1 MVAKKSRPMKL
12 HRPLLAAAAAALF
25 AGSALTFAFSPAPA
39 VADDDTLTLIG
50 SDFPPN
56 VSDVEDI
63 VAERAGYFK
72 QEHVNVI
79 KTFAPNAAACFA
91 GASTGK
97 GDICI
102 SSVEPAILGY
112 QRGVRIKFFLNRHP
126 IFDYTL
132 AVLKDSPIKT
142 LADFKGMNLGEVSAG
157 DPAEVQAN
165 LTLAG
170 AGLHRTDYSF
180 TPIGAGPQALTAL
193 TTHKVDG
200 VAFPMQELAMDTA
213 AFPNITFR
221 QFVNPQLIDVPNSGF
236 GATQAT
242 LDAKGDALKRYSRA
256 MVKAFIFVRVNPQ
269 AAARMFLDGTNQRA
283 TPELLATVT
292 RQIESLQP
300 LFPAY
305 DLSNKRIGYL
315 PVRGME
321 LYCRDFVDYGLT
333 PALVPAASLITNEFV
348 DFANNFDRKAV
359 IAAAKAWH

>member
-1 MVAKKSRPMKL
+1 MFRRPFF
-12 HRPLLAAAAAALF
+12 AAAAAALF
-25 AGSALTFAFSPAPA
+25 AGSVLTLALVPVPAGA
-39 VADDDTLTLIG
+39 ADDTLTLIG

-63 VAERAGYFK
+63 VAERAGFFK

-112 QRGVRIKFFLNRHP
+112 SRGVRIKFFLNRHP

-132 AVLKDSPIKT
+132 AVLNDSPIKT
-142 LADFKGMNLGEVSAG
+142 LADFKGADLGEVSAG
-157 DPAEVQAN
+157 GPAEVQAK

-170 AGLHRTDYSF
+170 AGLHATDFTF
-180 TPIGAGPQALTAL
+180 TPIGAGPEALTAL

-200 VAFPMQELAMDTA
+200 VAFPMQEIAMDTA
-213 AFPNITFR
+213 ATGITFR
-221 QFVNPQLIDVPNSGF
+221 QFVNPELIDVPNSGF
-236 GATQAT
+236 GATQST
-242 LDAKGDALKRYSRA
+242 IDAKGDALRRYARA
-256 MVKAFIFVRVNPQ
+256 MIKAFIFVRVNPQ
-269 AAARMFLDGTNQRA
+269 ASARMFLEGTNQRV
-283 TPELLATVT
+283 TPDLLATVT
-292 RQIESLQP
+292 RQIVSLEP

-321 LYCRDFVDYGLT
+321 LYCRDFLDYGLT
-333 PALVPAASLITNEFV
+333 PSLVPAADLITNQFV
-348 DFANNFDRKAV
+348 DFANDFDHKAV
-359 IAAAKAWH
+359 IAIAKAWH

>member
-1 MVAKKSRPMKL
+1 MFR
-12 HRPLLAAAAAALF
+12 RPLFAVAAAVLF
-25 AGSALTFAFSPAPA
+25 AGSALTLALAPLPAA
-39 VADDDTLTLIG
+39 ADDTLTLIG

-63 VAERAGYFK
+63 VADRVGFFK
-72 QEHVNVI
+72 EEHVNVI

-102 SSVEPAILGY
+102 SSVEPAIIGY

-132 AVLKDSPIKT
+132 AVLKESPIKT
-142 LADFKGMNLGEVSAG
+142 LADFKGANLGEVSQG
-157 DPAEVQAN
+157 GNAEVQAM

-170 AGLHRTDYSF
+170 AGLHRSDYSF
-180 TPIGAGPQALTAL
+180 TPIGVGPQALTAL

-213 AFPNITFR
+213 AFPNIQFR

-236 GATQAT
+236 GASQAT
-242 LDAKGDALKRYSRA
+242 LDTKGDALKRYSRA

-269 AAARMFLDGTNQRA
+269 ASARIFLEGTNQRV

-292 RQIESLQP
+292 RQIESLEP

-305 DLSNKRIGYL
+305 DLSNKKIGYL
-315 PVRGME
+315 PLRGME
-321 LYCRDFVDYGLT
+321 LYCRDFADYGLT
-333 PALVPAASLITNEFV
+333 PNLVPAASLITNEFV
-348 DFANNFDRKAV
+348 EFANTFDHKKV
-359 IAAAKAWH
+359 IAEAKAWH

>member
-1 MVAKKSRPMKL
+1 MFRRSV
-12 HRPLLAAAAAALF
+12 LAALAAVAFALSPLALGF
-25 AGSALTFAFSPAPA
+25 APVPA
-39 VADDDTLTLIG
+39 VADDDNLTLIG

-63 VAERAGYFK
+63 VAERAGFFK
-72 QEHVNVI
+72 EEHVNVT

-112 QRGVRIKFFLNRHP
+112 SRGVRIKFFLNRHP
-126 IFDYTL
+126 IFDYAL
-132 AVLKDSPIKT
+132 AVLSTSPIKT
-142 LADFKGMNLGEVSAG
+142 LADFKGANLGEVSAG
-157 DPAEVQAN
+157 GPAEVQAN

-170 AGLHRTDYSF
+170 AGLHRSDFSY
-180 TPIGAGPQALTAL
+180 TPIGAGPEALTAL

-213 AFPNITFR
+213 ATGIQFR
-221 QFVNPQLIDVPNSGF
+221 QFVNPQLVDIPNSGF

-242 LDAKGDALKRYSRA
+242 IDAKGDALRRYSRA
-256 MVKAFIFVRVNPQ
+256 MIKAFIFVRVNPQ
-269 AAARMFLDGTNQRA
+269 ASALMFLEGTNQRP
-283 TPELLATVT
+283 TPQLLGTVT
-292 RQIESLQP
+292 RQIESLEP

-321 LYCRDFVDYGLT
+321 LYCKDFFDYGLT
-333 PALVPAASLITNEFV
+333 PALVPGADLITNQFV
-348 DFANNFDRKAV
+348 DFANDFDHKAV
-359 IAAAKAWH
+359 IAKAKAWH

>member
-1 MVAKKSRPMKL
+1 MFRRSILAAVAAAAFTCSP
-12 HRPLLAAAAAALF
+12 LAAALVPLPAL
-25 AGSALTFAFSPAPA
+25 
-39 VADDDTLTLIG
+39 ADDDALTLIG

-63 VAERAGYFK
+63 VAEKAGYFK
-72 QEHVNVI
+72 EEHVNVT

-91 GASTGK
+91 GISTGK

-102 SSVEPAILGY
+102 SSVEPAIVGY
-112 QRGVRIKFFLNRHP
+112 SRGVRIKFFLNRHP
-126 IFDYTL
+126 IFDYSL
-132 AVLKDSPIKT
+132 AVLDDSPIKT
-142 LADFKGMNLGEVSAG
+142 LADFKGANIGETGAG
-157 DPAEVQAN
+157 ANAEVQAK

-170 AGLHRTDYSF
+170 AGLHRSDYSF
-180 TPIGAGPQALTAL
+180 TPIGVGPQALTAL

-200 VAFPMQELAMDTA
+200 IAFPMQEIAMDTA
-213 AFPNITFR
+213 ATGIKFR
-221 QFVNPQLIDVPNSGF
+221 QFVNPQLVDVPNSGF

-269 AAARMFLDGTNQRA
+269 AAARMFLEGVNERI

-292 RQIESLQP
+292 RQIESLEP

-305 DLSNKRIGYL
+305 DLSNPHIGYL

-321 LYCRDFVDYGLT
+321 LYCRDFQDSGLT
-333 PALVPAASLITNEFV
+333 PSLVPGKELITNQFV
-348 DFANNFDRKAV
+348 EFANNFDRKAV
-359 IAAAKAWH
+359 IAKAKAWH